1 MVYHIGGCWTCYCPH
16 GEVVSLPFCEDWMEV
31 RKKFGIGDGQ
41 IVRFYYLGDKKF
53 KLEIEGWDD
62 IVFPFLAVDNED
74 DNDEESGNDGA
85 GGSASV
91 GIGETSGSASAVA

>member
-1 MVYHIGGCWTCYCPH
+1 MNSHVGG
-16 GEVVSLPFCEDWMEV
+16 LAWMEV

-41 IVRFYYLGDKKF
+41 IVRFYYLGDQKF

-62 IVFPFLAVDNED
+62 TVFPFLAVDNED
-74 DNDEESGNDGA
+74 DNDEESGNDHDGNDGA